1 MITVQFKLVLLVL
14 FGVLL
19 FSIGFATTGNFFWV
33 TSTQGTPTSVFGPS
47 SGGGMVPTVNPPF
60 VSQNEYLIYS
70 KDGLSLGGSASVS
83 GNVSL
88 LNGSP
93 MSFSGEKKFIQGKVV
108 VENPGVNGFTNF
120 KNEYQ
125 DYVRNAIEQGKFN
138 APICCSEC
146 NLAVALIEVDEE
158 VSIGNKQ
165 TVEVSVDTY
174 YKDGLYVGNGGTLK
188 ILSGTSEDV
197 TVLLFSDLTVKGD
210 IVIEGSG
217 FVILKVMVTLTV
229 EGDVYWNTF
238 PNVNP
243 GSEGDPKNLL
253 VLYEGTEYSQTGG
266 RINGYLCF
274 SDSVTS
280 VKLAGNMVLNGAL
293 SAPNAK
299 FDINGTVGISKWV
312 YGKTFDIKGTVNV
325 YP

>member
-1 MITVQFKLVLLVL
+1 MMQSKTNVLLVI
-14 FGVLL
+14 GVL
-19 FSIGFATTGNFFWV
+19 FVSILSATTGNFFWV
-33 TSTQGTPTSVFGPS
+33 SSTQGTPTSIFGPS
-47 SGGGMVPTVNPPF
+47 SGGGLVPTVNPPF

-70 KDGLSLGGSASVS
+70 REGLSLGGNALVEGS
-83 GNVSL
+83 VSL

-93 MSFSGEKKFIQGKVV
+93 MTFSGEKKFIQGKLV
-108 VENPGVNGFTNF
+108 VENPGVNGFTYF

-125 DYVRNAIEQGKFN
+125 DYVESAIEQVPFN
-138 APICCSEC
+138 EPVCCTDFD
-146 NLAVALIEVDEE
+146 LGFAFIEVDEE
-158 VSIGNKQ
+158 ENIGNKE
-165 TVEVSVDTY
+165 TAEVSEDTY
-174 YKDGLYVGNGGTLK
+174 YQDGLYVGNGGTLK

-280 VKLAGNMVLNGAL
+280 VKLAGNMILNGAL
-293 SAPNAK
+293 YAPKATVEV
-299 FDINGTVGISKWV
+299 NGTVGVSQWM
-312 YGKTFDIKGTVNV
+312 YGTTFDIKGTVNV

>member
-1 MITVQFKLVLLVL
+1 MMQSKTNVLLVI
-14 FGVLL
+14 GVL
-19 FSIGFATTGNFFWV
+19 FVSILSATTGNFFWV
-33 TSTQGTPTSVFGPS
+33 SSTQGTPTSIFGPS
-47 SGGGMVPTVNPPF
+47 SGGGLVPTVNPPF

-70 KDGLSLGGSASVS
+70 REGLSLGGNALVEGS
-83 GNVSL
+83 VSL

-93 MSFSGEKKFIQGKVV
+93 MTFSGEKKFIQGKLV
-108 VENPGVNGFTNF
+108 VENPGVNGFTYF

-125 DYVRNAIEQGKFN
+125 DYVESTIEQVPFN
-138 APICCSEC
+138 EPVCCTDFD
-146 NLAVALIEVDEE
+146 LGFAFIEVDEE
-158 VSIGNKQ
+158 ENIGNKE
-165 TVEVSVDTY
+165 TAEVSEDTY
-174 YKDGLYVGNGGTLK
+174 YQDGLYVGNGGTLK

-280 VKLAGNMVLNGAL
+280 VKLAGNMILNGAL
-293 SAPNAK
+293 YAPKATVEV
-299 FDINGTVGISKWV
+299 NGTVGVSQWM
-312 YGKTFDIKGTVNV
+312 YGTTFDIKGTVNV

>member
-1 MITVQFKLVLLVL
+1 MMQSKTNVLLVI
-14 FGVLL
+14 GVL
-19 FSIGFATTGNFFWV
+19 FVSILSATTGNFLWV
-33 TSTQGTPTSVFGPS
+33 SSTQGTPTSIFGPS
-47 SGGGMVPTVNPPF
+47 SGGGLVPTVNPPF

-70 KDGLSLGGSASVS
+70 REGLSLGGNALVE

-93 MSFSGEKKFIQGKVV
+93 MTFSGEKKFIQGKLV
-108 VENPGVNGFTNF
+108 VENPGVNGFTYF

-125 DYVRNAIEQGKFN
+125 DYVESAIEQVPFN
-138 APICCSEC
+138 EPVCCTDFD
-146 NLAVALIEVDEE
+146 LGFAFIEVDEE
-158 VSIGNKQ
+158 ENIGNKE
-165 TVEVSVDTY
+165 TAEVSEDTY
-174 YKDGLYVGNGGTLK
+174 YQDGLYVGNGGTLK

-197 TVLLFSDLTVKGD
+197 TVLLISSLTVKGD
-210 IVIEGSG
+210 IVIEGNG
-217 FVILKVMVTLTV
+217 LVIIKVLETLIV

-253 VLYEGTEYSQTGG
+253 ILYDGTEYAQNGG
-266 RINGYLCF
+266 RINGYLGF

-280 VKLAGNMVLNGAL
+280 VKLAGNMILNGAL
-293 SAPNAK
+293 YAPKATVEV
-299 FDINGTVGISKWV
+299 NGTVGVSQWM
-312 YGKTFDIKGTVNV
+312 YGTTFDIKGTVNV